1 MRYLFSFI
9 IIPIVLLYS
18 CNETEKKSD
27 TTNSQELSQEQLEQE
42 VWDAIE
48 GRFKSWKDNDFET
61 YMAYHH
67 LDWKKWESRKNELTT
82 KEGMAKFWEIMKAE
96 EECLEMEVTPI
107 EIEILDGGKSAIAH
121 YTHTETFTYY
131 GEDLPDGPTKGNT
144 FRGTLRWSDFMVKEN
159 GKWLV
164 IGGHR
169 DMSMPEGKLVQV
181 ND

>member
-1 MRYLFSFI
+1 MKYLFYFVI
-9 IIPIVLLYS
+9 IWIVLVYS
-18 CNETEKKSD
+18 CNETEKTSD
-27 TTNSQELSQEQLEQE
+27 TINIQELSQEQVEQE
-42 VWDAIE
+42 VWDAIK
-48 GRFKSWKDNDFET
+48 GRFISWKENDFET

-67 LDWKKWESRKNELTT
+67 PDWKKWESRKNELTT
-82 KEGMAKFWEIMKAE
+82 KEGMAKFWEIMKTE

-107 EIEILDGGKSAIAH
+107 EIEILDSGKSAIAH

-131 GEDLPDGPTKGNT
+131 GEDTPDGLTKGNT

>member
-18 CNETEKKSD
+18 CNETEKTSD

-42 VWDAIE
+42 VWKAIE
-48 GRFKSWKDNDFET
+48 GRFASWKDNDFET

-67 LDWKKWESRKNELTT
+67 PDWKKWESKKNELTT

-107 EIEILDGGKSAIAH
+107 EIQILDDGKSAIAH
-121 YTHTETFTYY
+121 YTHAETFTYY
-131 GEDLPDGPTKGNT
+131 GEDMPDGPTKGNT